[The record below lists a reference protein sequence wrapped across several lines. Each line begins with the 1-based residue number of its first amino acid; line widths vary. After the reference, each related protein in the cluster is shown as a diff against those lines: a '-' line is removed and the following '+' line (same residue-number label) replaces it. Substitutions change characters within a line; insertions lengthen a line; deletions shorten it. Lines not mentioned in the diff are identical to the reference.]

1 MEDPKNISQIIA
13 FICQISV
20 AVLMIATYIHISVS
34 LNMLGSQ
41 ITLKKANVI
50 KRTAY
55 ATTFLL
61 WLLFTISE
69 VLVMTL
75 ENDNRAY
82 IVQMAVITAVLAFI
96 FTITLFTFM
105 RSMNTLTFQ
114 SEYMMTSLQDE
125 RKSVIINCLMFICGY
140 IIISVV
146 SIVVLEQQINN
157 INNIE
162 FLKNIF
168 SIPGFLMPV
177 LYMIYTHY
185 KVFSNRV

>member
-1 MEDPKNISQIIA
+1 
-13 FICQISV
+13 
-20 AVLMIATYIHISVS
+20 
-34 LNMLGSQ
+34 
-41 ITLKKANVI
+41 
-50 KRTAY
+50 
-55 ATTFLL
+55 
-61 WLLFTISE
+61 
-69 VLVMTL
+69 
-75 ENDNRAY
+75 
-82 IVQMAVITAVLAFI
+82 MAVITAVLAFI

-146 SIVVLEQQINN
+146 SIVVLELEINN